1 MFLTLSLRDE
11 FFEDH
16 KELEL
21 KIIEVKSVSHEE
33 FDLVTNYETMK
44 MNLKLKE
51 AEIRKLKELLRKIEG
66 IVFSE

>member
-1 MFLTLSLRDE
+1 MTLSLRDE